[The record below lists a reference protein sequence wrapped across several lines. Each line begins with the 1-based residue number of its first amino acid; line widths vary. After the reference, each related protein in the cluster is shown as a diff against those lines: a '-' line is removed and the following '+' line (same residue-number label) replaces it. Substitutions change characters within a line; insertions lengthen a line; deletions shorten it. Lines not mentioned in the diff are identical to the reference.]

1 MSYNNAAQGDRTAV
15 AALPI
20 NGKEGNKHM
29 LHAILLDQTSG
40 SGSSALIG
48 NIVSLVIAI
57 LIIAAYWRIF
67 AKAGQPGWAAIIPIY
82 NIFVLLRV
90 VGRPW
95 WWFIMLLIPVV
106 NIIFGIILIN
116 DLSKSFGHGIGYTLG
131 LLFLSLIFI
140 PILGFGGSQYTGPAV
155 RG

>member
-1 MSYNNAAQGDRTAV
+1 
-15 AALPI
+15 
-20 NGKEGNKHM
+20 M

-40 SGSSALIG
+40 SGSGSPVGSVIGLI
-48 NIVSLVIAI
+48 IAV

-67 AKAGQPGWAAIIPIY
+67 SKAGQPGWAAIIPIY
-82 NIFVLLRV
+82 STFVLLRI

-106 NIIFGIILIN
+106 NIIFGLILVH
-116 DLSKSFGHGIGYTLG
+116 DLSKSFGHGFGYTLG

-140 PILGFGGSQYTGPAV
+140 PILGFGGSQYAGPAA
-155 RG
+155 RA

>member
-1 MSYNNAAQGDRTAV
+1 
-15 AALPI
+15 
-20 NGKEGNKHM
+20 M
-29 LHAILLDQTSG
+29 LHAILLDQASN
-40 SGSSALIG
+40 SSSSLIV
-48 NIVSLVIAI
+48 NIISLVVAV
-57 LIIAAYWRIF
+57 LLIAAYWRIF
-67 AKAGQPGWAAIIPIY
+67 SKAGQPGWAAIIPVY
-82 NIFVLLRV
+82 STFVLLRV

-106 NIIFGIILIN
+106 GIIFAIILVN

-140 PILGFGGSQYTGPAV
+140 PVLGFGGSQYAGPVA